1 MDNAARNLR
10 IPFLHANGPR
20 STPRMMRENAD
31 TLPVMIE
38 APASNCIPSLSLF
51 GNSNEISIQHCGND
65 YRLRIT
71 RQDKLILT
79 K

>member
-1 MDNAARNLR
+1 MKTFAMKEKIKPSPTSGEPSPTRKTTENRYDSQALFAGQQEILIEHAGNA
-10 IPFLHANGPR
+10 
-20 STPRMMRENAD
+20 
-31 TLPVMIE
+31 
-38 APASNCIPSLSLF
+38 
-51 GNSNEISIQHCGND
+51 

>member
-1 MDNAARNLR
+1 MTEPNA
-10 IPFLHANGPR
+10 PPSR
-20 STPRMMRENAD
+20 SMAHQTIGES
-31 TLPVMIE
+31 PVVFTSE
-38 APASNCIPSLSLF
+38 QLF
-51 GNSNEISIQHCGND
+51 GGRTEILLLHKGMP

>member
-1 MDNAARNLR
+1 MDNSNRMLR
-10 IPFLHANGPR
+10 TPFLHANGPH
-20 STPRMMRENAD
+20 STLRLNRD
-31 TLPVMIE
+31 K
-38 APASNCIPSLSLF
+38 PASEAQVTNSISSLTLF
-51 GNSNEISIQHCGND
+51 GNSNEISIQHCGSD

>member
-1 MDNAARNLR
+1 MYLDED
-10 IPFLHANGPR
+10 PD
-20 STPRMMRENAD
+20 ENEKKKM
-31 TLPVMIE
+31 TNT
-38 APASNCIPSLSLF
+38 PASKSLLLKQTIDSKYSSQALF
-51 GNSNEISIQHCGND
+51 NGQQEILIEHAGHI

>member
-1 MDNAARNLR
+1 MVATRYDSRELFR
-10 IPFLHANGPR
+10 GQKEILIEHVGHA
-20 STPRMMRENAD
+20 
-31 TLPVMIE
+31 
-38 APASNCIPSLSLF
+38 
-51 GNSNEISIQHCGND
+51 

>member
-1 MDNAARNLR
+1 
-10 IPFLHANGPR
+10 
-20 STPRMMRENAD
+20 MRLNREK
-31 TLPVMIE
+31 
-38 APASNCIPSLSLF
+38 PASEAQVTNSISSLTLF
-51 GNSNEISIQHCGND
+51 GNSNEISIQHCGSD

>member
-1 MDNAARNLR
+1 MKTTNTPANKSLPPKQTIDNKYSSQALFNGQQEIL
-10 IPFLHANGPR
+10 IEHAGH
-20 STPRMMRENAD
+20 
-31 TLPVMIE
+31 V
-38 APASNCIPSLSLF
+38 
-51 GNSNEISIQHCGND
+51 

>member
-1 MDNAARNLR
+1 MEQTQR

-20 STPRMMRENAD
+20 G
-31 TLPVMIE
+31 TLRPNRDKP
-38 APASNCIPSLSLF
+38 APAADSEAGRPELCISSRSLF
-51 GNSNEISIQHCGND
+51 GNASEIFIRHCGSE

>member
-1 MDNAARNLR
+1 MAHQT
-10 IPFLHANGPR
+10 IGE
-20 STPRMMRENAD
+20 S
-31 TLPVMIE
+31 PVVFTSE
-38 APASNCIPSLSLF
+38 QLF
-51 GNSNEISIQHCGND
+51 GGRTEILLLHKGMP

>member
-1 MDNAARNLR
+1 MKKNIESSPLSGELPTGSKTTARFDSRALFSGQQEILIEHAGNA
-10 IPFLHANGPR
+10 
-20 STPRMMRENAD
+20 
-31 TLPVMIE
+31 
-38 APASNCIPSLSLF
+38 
-51 GNSNEISIQHCGND
+51 